1 MKASHLYEARTLT
14 KRVAVSATKLV
25 NDLTKLRK
33 ATEEIKTALDKT
45 PDEKAANRMYDF
57 CCEIAHIESEIE
69 EAHYYFK
76 DKYEE
81 LGGTDEIIDPDT
93 Y

>member
-1 MKASHLYEARTLT
+1 MKASFLYEARTLT

-33 ATEEIKTALDKT
+33 ATEEIKIALDKT
-45 PDEKAANRMYDF
+45 PDETAASKMYDF
-57 CCEIAHIESEIE
+57 YCGIAHLESEIE

-81 LGGTDEIIDPDT
+81 LGGTDVIPDPDNG
-93 Y
+93 